1 MKAPS
6 GEGWGWSMPERD
18 FWGGGGEE
26 EGDRKGIVGW
36 W

>member
-26 EGDRKGIVGW
+26 GDRKGIVG
-36 W
+36 